1 MVKIT
6 FEEYMGITKQLVEKS
21 VALDNMIHT
30 LESSN
35 VSDINW
41 VKDIKH
47 NRNYPLKHFFEF
59 GQFRLKHT
67 ARSVEIYDYG
77 AFIRL

>member
-1 MVKIT
+1 MAKIT
-6 FEEYMGITKQLVEKS
+6 FEEYMKSTKQLTEKS
-21 VALDNMIHT
+21 VVLDNMIHT

-47 NRNYPLKHFFEF
+47 NLM
-59 GQFRLKHT
+59 
-67 ARSVEIYDYG
+67 SS
-77 AFIRL
+77 

>member
-6 FEEYMGITKQLVEKS
+6 FEEYMSITKQLVEKS
-21 VALDNMIHT
+21 VALDNMIHI

-41 VKDIKH
+41 VKDIKDILISSQEEI
-47 NRNYPLKHFFEF
+47 NKSLIF
-59 GQFRLKHT
+59 GAKKF
-67 ARSVEIYDYG
+67 VG
-77 AFIRL
+77 

>member
-1 MVKIT
+1 MVKIP

-47 NRNYPLKHFFEF
+47 NLMSSQE
-59 GQFRLKHT
+59 
-67 ARSVEIYDYG
+67 EIETSLRKVAKKFVG
-77 AFIRL
+77 

>member
-1 MVKIT
+1 MLKIT
-6 FEEYMGITKQLVEKS
+6 FEEYMSITKQLVEKS

-47 NRNYPLKHFFEF
+47 NLMSSQE
-59 GQFRLKHT
+59 
-67 ARSVEIYDYG
+67 EIETSLRKVAKKFVG
-77 AFIRL
+77 

>member
-6 FEEYMGITKQLVEKS
+6 FEEYMSITKQLVEKS
-21 VALDNMIHT
+21 VASDNMTYT

-41 VKDIKH
+41 VKNIKDI
-47 NRNYPLKHFFEF
+47 LISSQE
-59 GQFRLKHT
+59 
-67 ARSVEIYDYG
+67 EINKSLIFVAKKFVG
-77 AFIRL
+77 

>member
-6 FEEYMGITKQLVEKS
+6 FEEYMSITKQLVEKS
-21 VALDNMIHT
+21 VASDNMTYT

-41 VKDIKH
+41 VKDIKDI
-47 NRNYPLKHFFEF
+47 LISSQE
-59 GQFRLKHT
+59 
-67 ARSVEIYDYG
+67 EINKSLIFVAKKFVG
-77 AFIRL
+77 

>member
-1 MVKIT
+1 MAKMT
-6 FEEYMGITKQLVEKS
+6 FDDYMGTTKQLVEKS

-35 VSDINW
+35 VSDIDW

-47 NRNYPLKHFFEF
+47 TLMSSKEEIETSLRKVAKEF
-59 GQFRLKHT
+59 VG
-67 ARSVEIYDYG
+67 
-77 AFIRL
+77 

>member
-1 MVKIT
+1 MAKIT
-6 FEEYMGITKQLVEKS
+6 FEEYIGITKQLVEKS

-35 VSDINW
+35 VSDIDW

-47 NRNYPLKHFFEF
+47 NLMSSKEEIETSLRKVAKEF
-59 GQFRLKHT
+59 VG
-67 ARSVEIYDYG
+67 
-77 AFIRL
+77 